1 VRLREDEARGR
12 FAAARVAR
20 LATITPEG
28 RPHLVPV
35 VFVLERDVLHFA
47 VDRKPKTT
55 TALRRLANVAANPLV
70 SLLAD
75 HYADDWTQLWW
86 VRADGTATVGDLTD
100 AVRERLAAKY
110 PPYVDEPP
118 PGPVVEVTISRWTGW
133 RSSSSS

>member
-20 LATITPEG
+20 LAMITPEG

-55 TALRRLANVAANPLV
+55 TALRRLANLAANPLV

>member
-55 TALRRLANVAANPLV
+55 TALRRLANLAANPLV

>member
-1 VRLREDEARGR
+1 MRMSEDEARAR

-47 VDRKPKTT
+47 VDRKPKST
-55 TALRRLANVAANPLV
+55 TALRRLANVAANPPV
-70 SLLAD
+70 CLLAD

-110 PPYVDEPP
+110 PPYVEEPP
-118 PGPVVEVTISRWTGW
+118 SGPVVEVAISRWTGW